1 MSDKKDKS
9 ISGKAFDMSLFMR
22 VMKYVN
28 PYKTLFV
35 FTGFLVLLSAGI
47 SPLRPWLIQY
57 TLDNSII
64 VPNMELLQMLT
75 MIIVGLLVLEGL
87 VQFLQTYLANWLGQS
102 VIRDLRVDVY
112 RKISHFKLK
121 YFDQT
126 PIGTLVTRA
135 VSDIE
140 TIADIFSEGVLTI
153 LGELIK
159 LVVVIA
165 FMFYLDWRLTIMCL
179 IPIPILL
186 WATNVFKDY
195 IKLAFQD
202 VRNEVAKLNAFVQE
216 HITGMFIVQIFNREK
231 QEMNKFQTINARHR
245 DAHLRTV
252 FANSIFFPVVEVLS
266 ALSIALLIWW
276 GSNEVLK
283 GTVTYGNLVAFILYI
298 YMLFRPIRQLADRFN
313 TLQMGMVASER
324 VFKILDTE
332 AQIEGSGKNLTPEI
346 SGDIS
351 FKDVHF
357 AYNNE
362 DWVLKGISFD
372 AKKGQKI
379 AIVGAT
385 GAGKSSIINLLSR
398 SYEYNEG
405 SISIDGTELRDF
417 DPNYLSRQVGVV
429 LQDVFLFSDS
439 IYNNITLNNPK
450 ISLEEV
456 RTAAIKVGAHRFID
470 KLPEGYDFNVKERGG
485 MLSVG
490 QRQLLAFIRAYIYN
504 PSILVLDEATSSVD
518 TETEQMI
525 NEAIEFITKDRTS
538 IIIAHRLAT
547 VQYADLIIVMD
558 QGKIVEKGSHQE
570 LLRKDGE
577 YKKLYDLQF
586 V

>member
-1 MSDKKDKS
+1 
-9 ISGKAFDMSLFMR
+9 
-22 VMKYVN
+22 
-28 PYKTLFV
+28 
-35 FTGFLVLLSAGI
+35 
-47 SPLRPWLIQY
+47 
-57 TLDNSII
+57 
-64 VPNMELLQMLT
+64 

-231 QEMNKFQTINARHR
+231 QEMNKFQKINARHR

-252 FANSIFFPVVEVLS
+252 FANSVFFPVVEILS
-266 ALSIALLIWW
+266 ALSIALLILW

-372 AKKGQKI
+372 VKKGQKI

-417 DPNYLSRQVGVV
+417 DPTYLSRQVGVV